1 MTKTSLRLVSFEEIN
16 DLLRGSIDM
25 HLHFGPDPIL
35 PRRVDFTEAAI
46 QAQEVGMKAI
56 VLKSHSYP
64 TAPCAHAACKAA
76 PGVHVIGSL
85 CLDEEVGGLNIHALE
100 TSAALG
106 AKVVWMPTF
115 TAANSIRKIATTL
128 GLELKSNGITILDR
142 EGQLVP
148 QAVEILHFI
157 KDHNLVLASGHLSPD
172 ETFALMDECE
182 RIGLKRFVITH
193 ALEANVYEKALT
205 LDQILTLSR
214 RGAFIEHC
222 MLSCL
227 PAQKFIMDPAVL
239 VDAIVKI
246 GPQQCVL
253 GTDLGIAWNPSPAE
267 GMRMFISMLLRRG
280 MKAEDI
286 RQMSSINASRLLGL
300 D

>member
-1 MTKTSLRLVSFEEIN
+1 MTKTSLRLVSFDEIN
-16 DLLRGSIDM
+16 ELLRGSVDM
-25 HLHFGPDPIL
+25 HMHFGPDPIL
-35 PRRVDFTEAAI
+35 PRRVDFMEAAV
-46 QAQEVGMKAI
+46 QAQAAGMKAI

-76 PGVHVIGSL
+76 PGVEVVGSL
-85 CLDEEVGGLNIHALE
+85 CLDEEAGGLNIHALE

-115 TAANSIRKIATTL
+115 TAANSIRKIAKTL
-128 GLELKSNGITILDR
+128 GLELRSNGIRILDR
-142 EGQLVP
+142 DGQLP
-148 QAVEILHFI
+148 EQAKEILHFI
-157 KDHNLVLASGHLSPD
+157 KDHNMVLASGHLSP
-172 ETFALMDECE
+172 EEIFALMDECE

-193 ALEANVYEKALT
+193 ALESNVYEEALS
-205 LDQILTLSR
+205 LDQILQLAR

-227 PAQKFIMDPAVL
+227 PAQKFIMDPEVM
-239 VDAIVKI
+239 VDAILRI
-246 GPQQCVL
+246 GPAQCVL
-253 GTDLGIAWNPSPAE
+253 GTDLGIAWNPPPAE

-280 MKAEDI
+280 MKHEDI
-286 RQMSSINASRLLGL
+286 RQMASINPSRLLGL

>member
-1 MTKTSLRLVSFEEIN
+1 MASLRLVSFEEIN
-16 DLLRGSIDM
+16 ELLRGSIDM
-25 HLHFGPDPIL
+25 HMHFGPDPIL
-35 PRRVDFTEAAI
+35 PRRVDFIEAAV
-46 QAQEVGMKAI
+46 QAQEAGMKAI

-64 TAPCAHAACKAA
+64 TAPCALAACKAA
-76 PGVHVIGSL
+76 PHVHVVGSL

-115 TAANSIRKIATTL
+115 TAANSIRKIATSL

-142 EGQLVP
+142 EGQLLP

-157 KDHNLVLASGHLSPD
+157 KDHNIVLASGHLSP
-172 ETFALMDECE
+172 EEIFALMDECE

-193 ALEANVYEKALT
+193 ALESNVFEKALT
-205 LDQILTLSR
+205 LDQIVTLAR

-227 PAQKFIMDPAVL
+227 PAQKFIMDPEVL
-239 VDAIVKI
+239 VNAIARI
-246 GPQQCVL
+246 GPQNCVL
-253 GTDLGIAWNPSPAE
+253 GTDLGIAWNPAPAE
-267 GMRMFISMLLRRG
+267 GMRMFISILLRRG
-280 MKAEDI
+280 MKEADI
-286 RQMSSINASRLLGL
+286 RQMASINASRLLGL
-300 D
+300 N